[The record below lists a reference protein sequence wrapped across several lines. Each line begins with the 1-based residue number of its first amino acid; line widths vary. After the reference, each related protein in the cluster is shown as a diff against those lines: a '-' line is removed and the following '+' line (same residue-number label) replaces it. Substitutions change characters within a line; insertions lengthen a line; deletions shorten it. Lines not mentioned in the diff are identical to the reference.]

1 MTLDDVKKFVQDN
14 KDDAALKEFIGTLAT
29 VDEKAIIEKY
39 KSSAEYKDEVKRE
52 GDRRATGAVEKFMK
66 ETMPKH
72 LEDEIKKRYPDETQE
87 QKALREM
94 KAELDSI
101 KTAKAREELRNKAV
115 KMLNDKKIGIEFMD
129 FIQAADEDELK
140 NRVEQFHELFSKSIV
155 SAVDEKLKTHGVN
168 PTNSQSSPPAGKIT
182 SREQLKGMSSE
193 DIIKARNEG
202 RIDIPGLTLSPTK

>member
-14 KDDAALKEFIGTLAT
+14 KDDAALKEFIGTIAT
-29 VDEKAIIEKY
+29 VDDKAIIEKY
-39 KSSAEYKDEVKRE
+39 KVSAEYKDDVKRE

-66 ETMPKH
+66 DTMPKH
-72 LEDEIKKRYPDETQE
+72 LEDEIKKRYPEET
-87 QKALREM
+87 ALEREVREL
-94 KAELDSI
+94 KAENAA
-101 KTAKAREELRNKAV
+101 TKAERKREELRNKAV

-168 PTNSQSSPPAGKIT
+168 PPTSPSSPPAGKIT
-182 SREQLKGMSSE
+182 SREQLKGMSSD

>member
-1 MTLDDVKKFVQDN
+1 D
-14 KDDAALKEFIGTLAT
+14 
-29 VDEKAIIEKY
+29 KAIIEKY

-72 LEDEIKKRYPDETQE
+72 LEDEIKKRYPEET
-87 QKALREM
+87 ALEREVREL
-94 KAELDSI
+94 KAENAA
-101 KTAKAREELRNKAV
+101 TKAERKREELRNKAV

-140 NRVEQFHELFSKSIV
+140 NRVEQFHDLFSKSIV

-168 PTNSQSSPPAGKIT
+168 PPTSPSSPPAGKIT

>member
-1 MTLDDVKKFVQDN
+1 MTLDDVKKFVEDN
-14 KDDAALKEFIGTLAT
+14 KDDAALKEFIGTIAT
-29 VDEKAIIEKY
+29 VDDKAIIEKY
-39 KSSAEYKDEVKRE
+39 KSSAEYRDEVKKE

-66 ETMPKH
+66 DTMPKH
-72 LEDEIKKRYPDETQE
+72 LEDEIKKRYPEET
-87 QKALREM
+87 ALEREVREL
-94 KAELDSI
+94 KAENAA
-101 KTAKAREELRNKAV
+101 TKAERKREELRNKAV

-140 NRVEQFHELFSKSIV
+140 NRVDQFHDLFSKSIV

-168 PTNSQSSPPAGKIT
+168 PPTSPSSPPAGKIT

>member
-1 MTLDDVKKFVQDN
+1 MTLDDVKKFVEDN
-14 KDDAALKEFIGTLAT
+14 KDDAALKEFIGTIAT
-29 VDEKAIIEKY
+29 VDDKAIIEKY
-39 KSSAEYKDEVKRE
+39 KVSAEYKDDVKRE

-66 ETMPKH
+66 DTMPKH
-72 LEDEIKKRYPDETQE
+72 LEDEIKKRYPEET
-87 QKALREM
+87 ALEREVREL
-94 KAELDSI
+94 KAENAA
-101 KTAKAREELRNKAV
+101 TKAERKREELRNKAV

-168 PTNSQSSPPAGKIT
+168 PPTSPSSPPAGKIT

>member
-1 MTLDDVKKFVQDN
+1 MS
-14 KDDAALKEFIGTLAT
+14 
-29 VDEKAIIEKY
+29 KAI
-39 KSSAEYKDEVKRE
+39 
-52 GDRRATGAVEKFMK
+52 
-66 ETMPKH
+66 
-72 LEDEIKKRYPDETQE
+72 EDEIKKRYPEET
-87 QKALREM
+87 ALEREVREL
-94 KAELDSI
+94 KAENAA
-101 KTAKAREELRNKAV
+101 TKAERKREELRNKAV

-168 PTNSQSSPPAGKIT
+168 PPTSPSSPPAGKIT

>member
-14 KDDAALKEFIGTLAT
+14 KDDAALKEFIGTIAT
-29 VDEKAIIEKY
+29 VDDKAIIEKY
-39 KSSAEYKDEVKRE
+39 KVSAEYKDDVKRE

-66 ETMPKH
+66 DTMPKH
-72 LEDEIKKRYPDETQE
+72 LEDEIKKRYPEET
-87 QKALREM
+87 ALEREVREL
-94 KAELDSI
+94 KAENAA
-101 KTAKAREELRNKAV
+101 TKAERKREELRNKAV

-168 PTNSQSSPPAGKIT
+168 PPNNQSSPPAGKIT
-182 SREQLKGMSSE
+182 SREQLKGMSSD

>member
-1 MTLDDVKKFVQDN
+1 MTLDDVKKFVEDN
-14 KDDAALKEFIGTLAT
+14 KDDAALKEFIGTIAT
-29 VDEKAIIEKY
+29 VDDKAIIEKY
-39 KSSAEYKDEVKRE
+39 KVSAEYKDDVKRE

-66 ETMPKH
+66 DTMPKH
-72 LEDEIKKRYPDETQE
+72 LEDEIKKRYPEET
-87 QKALREM
+87 ALEREVREL
-94 KAELDSI
+94 KAENAA
-101 KTAKAREELRNKAV
+101 TKAERKREELRNKAV

-129 FIQAADEDELK
+129 FIQASDEDELK

-168 PTNSQSSPPAGKIT
+168 PPTSPSSPPAGKIT